1 MVAQPTEMLL
11 VSANNIKLL
20 NNLKE
25 DAYRIHKIDD
35 PGKAMETLRDTAYD
49 LILLDDALFGGEIVS
64 MVQEIKRRVPLVP
77 VLVLSGNSDATYQ
90 TDLME
95 AGADDFLTASLSSD
109 EFQRRLRLL
118 LRQRRQNRALAR
130 RTANLQ
136 AITTVSRR
144 IHSASDPHT
153 LIQDTID
160 IACSTFKLYGMAIML
175 GEGDTF
181 QIYAGAEGKTDAL
194 FESMV
199 YPHEYD
205 PFRRAIQSGFV
216 QVFQDINADPYY
228 TAIPVLPRA
237 ESAIIVPLNYQDYKF
252 GAMAVFGTTRHPLS
266 NDDLLIYELF
276 AGQFTLALHN
286 ARYYHS
292 QRISVQFSQH
302 LLKAWQRFVSLQNYE
317 DIADTLHQFVQD
329 VPNVGKAL
337 IWLYSSEAGDMIVNA
352 ESDEGRKIFGQLV
365 EQGEIVQLIAQ
376 MDEHHLQPLTLH
388 PRPGQ
393 KDPLGPLFR
402 YLRGQQLVLVPITDS
417 ARLIGGVIASVVT
430 SRQYTAEDARL
441 LIESLAHAA
450 GQALERTTLM
460 AAMVEKS
467 GRLEALLLS
476 VSEGIFF
483 VDDTDRV
490 AFANPQFSELT
501 GVAPSRVMGQE
512 PAGLLEMLA
521 EQAQDA
527 DRVREQLHSAISSV
541 LSPHAEAGNYP
552 IVEMRLENPPRDLH
566 IEFLNIGK
574 LNVGEAGWAC
584 IVLDKSRFQITFNPQ
599 SALLDVMSEQVRLP
613 YAHVRGLLGTLG
625 EQHSRFTHRERARF
639 LRQIEESVENLGQ
652 LWDNFLEV
660 YQLEAAGAKLA
671 REESDLYDVVQ
682 RVLDSRAFSE
692 YRRQIHVEAP
702 SQLSLV
708 EVDELRIEQVLMNV
722 LHNAFKF
729 SPKGA
734 NIVVSLGSQGR
745 QVFVSVRDQ
754 GIGIPADQ
762 LERVFEPFYRAT
774 NNSSEEG
781 AGLGL
786 YLSRELI
793 RKHGGEMWIDSAP
806 GKGTTITFALPA
818 LGEEVV
824 IAPTPSYTTVT
835 QQARRVEVEEPV
847 RERARAT
854 GAARV
859 TERQPQT
866 IMVVEG
872 QSSLVKTLEERLDEQ
887 GYELIV
893 YEAGEEALRD
903 VNSVR
908 LDLILVDVDLPDA
921 NGLDVCERMCKRTE
935 VPIILLADEASEA
948 EKVRALNIGA
958 DDYIARPISNDEL
971 MARVNVI
978 FKRRRIPDRQREPL
992 DLGALYVDFARREVY
1007 LNNKPLELTRIE
1019 YDLLHTLS
1027 VNMGQVLTHKQLL
1040 EKVWGPEYQAETQY
1054 LWVNV
1059 SRLRKKLEPTPDSP
1073 RYIQTQPGV
1082 GYVFRVP

>member
-20 NNLKE
+20 ANLKKE
-25 DAYRIHKIDD
+25 AYRIHKIDD

-49 LILLDDALFGGEIVS
+49 LIMLDDALFGGEIVS

-77 VLVLSGNSDATYQ
+77 VLVLSSNTDAAYQ

-109 EFQRRLRLL
+109 ELHRRLRLL

-136 AITTVSRR
+136 AITTLSRR

-160 IACSTFKLYGMAIML
+160 IACSTFKLSGMAIML
-175 GEGDTF
+175 GEGDAF
-181 QIYAGAEGKTDAL
+181 QIYAGAEGNLGTL
-194 FESMV
+194 YESV
-199 YPHEYD
+199 IYPHEYD

-216 QVFQDINADPYY
+216 QIFQDINTDPYY

-252 GAMAVFGTTRHPLS
+252 GAMAVFGTSRHPLG

-302 LLKAWQRFVSLQNYE
+302 LLKAWQRFVTLQNFDE
-317 DIADTLHQFVQD
+317 IAETLHQFVQD
-329 VPNVGKAL
+329 VPNVGRAL
-337 IWLYSSEAGDMIVNA
+337 VWLYNSEAGDISVNA
-352 ESDEGRKIFGQLV
+352 DSDEGRKIFSQLY
-365 EQGEIVQLIAQ
+365 EQGEINELITQ
-376 MDEHHLQPLTLH
+376 MDERHLQPLTVH

-393 KDPLGPLFR
+393 KDPLGALFR
-402 YLRGQQLVLVPITDS
+402 YLKGQQLVFVPITDS
-417 ARLIGGVIASVVT
+417 ARLIGGVVASVLS
-430 SRQYTAEDARL
+430 SRQYSAEDARL

-483 VDDTDRV
+483 VDETDRV

-501 GVAPSRVMGQE
+501 GIAPSRVLGVE
-512 PAGLLEMLA
+512 PGALLEILA
-521 EQAQDA
+521 EQSHDSE
-527 DRVREQLHSAISSV
+527 RVREQLHSAIASV

-552 IVEMRLENPPRDLH
+552 IVEMGLDNPKRDLH

-574 LNVGEAGWAC
+574 LNIGEAGWAC
-584 IVLDKSRFQITFNPQ
+584 IVLDKSRFQTTVSPQ
-599 SALLDVMSEQVRLP
+599 SALLDVMWEQIRLP
-613 YAHVRGLLGTLG
+613 AAQMRGLLTTLSD
-625 EQHSRFTHRERARF
+625 QHSRFTHRERARF
-639 LRQIEESVENLGQ
+639 LRQVEDSLENLGQ
-652 LWDNFLEV
+652 VWNNFLEM
-660 YQLEAAGAKLA
+660 YHLEVAGFKLN
-671 REESDLYDVVQ
+671 REESDLYDLAQ

-692 YRRQIHVEAP
+692 YRRQIHLEAPTQLPLVEA
-702 SQLSLV
+702 
-708 EVDELRIEQVLMNV
+708 DELRVEQVLINL

-734 NIVVSLGSQGR
+734 AIVVALDSQGQ
-745 QVFVSVRDQ
+745 QVFLSVTDH
-754 GIGIPADQ
+754 GIGIPQ
-762 LERVFEPFYRAT
+762 GELEKVFEPFYHAS

-793 RKHGGEMWIDSAP
+793 RRHGGEMWADSAP
-806 GKGTTITFALPA
+806 GRGTTITFALPA
-818 LGEEVV
+818 LGEEMVV
-824 IAPTPSYTTVT
+824 APAPSYATIT
-835 QQARRVEVEEPV
+835 QQARRVEIEEPKERV
-847 RERARAT
+847 RASS
-854 GAARV
+854 GARV

-872 QSSLVKTLEERLDEQ
+872 ESSLVRTLQERLEAQ

-893 YEAGEEALRD
+893 YPSGEEALRD

-908 LDLILVDVDLPDA
+908 LDLILVDVNLPDA
-921 NGLDVCERMCKRTE
+921 NGLDICERMCKRTE

>member
-1 MVAQPTEMLL
+1 MLL
-11 VSANNIKLL
+11 VSASKIKLL
-20 NNLKE
+20 SNLKE
-25 DAYRIHKIDD
+25 DAYRIQKIDD
-35 PGKAMETLRDTAYD
+35 TGKAMETLRDTSFD
-49 LILLDDALFGGEIVS
+49 LIMLDDSLLGAEIVT
-64 MVQEIKRRVPLVP
+64 VIQEIKRRVPLVP
-77 VLVLSGNSDATYQ
+77 VLVLSSNNDIAYQ
-90 TDLME
+90 TDMME
-95 AGADDFLTASLSSD
+95 AGADDFLMVNLPSEELH
-109 EFQRRLRLL
+109 RRLRLL

-136 AITTVSRR
+136 AITTLSRR
-144 IHSASDPHT
+144 IHSAGDPHT

-160 IACSTFKLYGMAIML
+160 MACSTFKLYGMAVVL

-181 QIYAGAEGKTDAL
+181 LIYAGAEDNSSAL
-194 FESMV
+194 YESTI

-216 QVFQDINADPYY
+216 QIFQDIKADPYY
-228 TAIPVLPRA
+228 AAIPVLPRV

-252 GAMAVFGTTRHPLS
+252 GAMAVFGTTRHPLG

-276 AGQFTLALHN
+276 ASQFTLALHN

-292 QRISVQFSQH
+292 QRISVQFGQH
-302 LLKAWQRFVSLQNYE
+302 MLKAWQRFVNLENFDE
-317 DIADTLHQFVQD
+317 IAQSLHQFVED
-329 VPNVGKAL
+329 VPNVGKAML
-337 IWLYSSEAGDMIVNA
+337 WLYGSLENTEMIVKSGN
-352 ESDEGRKIFGQLV
+352 DEGQKIFAQMY
-365 EQGEIVQLIAQ
+365 EQGLIEELINE
-376 MDEHHLQPLTLH
+376 MDERRLQPLMLH

-402 YLRGQQLVLVPITDS
+402 YLRGQQLILVPVTDS

-430 SRQYTAEDARL
+430 SRQYTADDART
-441 LIESLAHAA
+441 LIESLPHAA

-460 AAMVEKS
+460 SAMIEKS
-467 GRLEALLLS
+467 GRLEAMLLS

-483 VDDTDRV
+483 VDDTNRV

-501 GVAPSRVMGQE
+501 GIAPSRVMGLE
-512 PAGLLEMLA
+512 PGVLLEMLA
-521 EQAQDA
+521 QQANDGE
-527 DRVREQLHSAISSV
+527 RVREQVQNAITSA

-552 IVEMRLENPPRDLH
+552 IVEFRLESPQRDLH
-566 IEFLNIGK
+566 LEFLNIGT
-574 LNVGEAGWAC
+574 LNLGESGWAC
-584 IVLDKSRFQITFNPQ
+584 IVLDKSRFQTTASPQ
-599 SALLDVMSEQVRLP
+599 STLLDVMSEQVRLP
-613 YAHVRGLLGTLG
+613 YAQLRGLLNTLG

-660 YQLEAAGAKLA
+660 YNLEMAGAKLN
-671 REESDLYDVVQ
+671 REQTDLYDLVQ
-682 RVLDSRAFSE
+682 RVLDSRVLAE
-692 YRRQIHVEAP
+692 YRRQIQLEVP
-702 SQLSLV
+702 SQLPVV
-708 EVDELRIEQVLMNV
+708 EIDELRIEQVLLNMF
-722 LHNAFKF
+722 HNAIKF

-734 NIVVSLGSQGR
+734 PIVIALGGQQQ
-745 QVFVSVRDQ
+745 QVLLSVRDQ
-754 GIGIPADQ
+754 GVGIPQDQ
-762 LERVFEPFYRAT
+762 LEKVFEPFYRAT
-774 NNSSEEG
+774 NNTSEEG

-793 RKHGGEMWIDSAP
+793 RKHGGEMWADSAP
-806 GKGTTITFALPA
+806 GRGTTVTLSLPT
-818 LGEEVV
+818 LGEEIV
-824 IAPTPSYTTVT
+824 IAPTPTYTTVT
-835 QQARRVEVEEPV
+835 QQMRRVEAAEVKEPV
-847 RERARAT
+847 RAP

-872 QSSLVKTLEERLDEQ
+872 QSALVQTLMERLDSQ
-887 GYELIV
+887 GYEIIV
-893 YEAGEEALRD
+893 FSSGEEALRD
-903 VNSVR
+903 VNTVR
-908 LDLILVDVDLPDA
+908 LDLILVDVNLPDA
-921 NGLDVCERMCKRTE
+921 NGLDICERMCKRTE

-958 DDYIARPISNDEL
+958 DDYISRPISNDEL

-1073 RYIQTQPGV
+1073 RFIQTQPGV

>member
-1 MVAQPTEMLL
+1 MVAQPTDMLL

-20 NNLKE
+20 ADLKE
-25 DAYRIHKIDD
+25 EAYRIHKIDD
-35 PGKAMETLRDTAYD
+35 PGRAMETLRDTAYD
-49 LILLDDALFGGEIVS
+49 LIMLDDVLFGSEIVS
-64 MVQEIKRRVPLVP
+64 TVQEIKRRVPLVP
-77 VLVLSGNSDATYQ
+77 VLVLSSNTDAAYQ

-95 AGADDFLTASLSSD
+95 AGADDFLTSSLSS
-109 EFQRRLRLL
+109 EELHRRLRLL

-136 AITTVSRR
+136 AITTLSRR

-160 IACSTFKLYGMAIML
+160 MACSTFKLYGMAIML
-175 GEGDTF
+175 GEGDAF
-181 QIYAGAEGKTDAL
+181 QIYAGGEGNTGAL
-194 FESMV
+194 YEAVV

-216 QVFQDINADPYY
+216 QIFQDIKADPNY
-228 TAIPVLPRA
+228 TPIPVLPRA

-252 GAMAVFGTTRHPLS
+252 GAMAVFGTGRHPLG

-276 AGQFTLALHN
+276 ASQFTLALHN

-302 LLKAWQRFVSLQNYE
+302 LLKAWQRFVMLQNFDE
-317 DIADTLHQFVQD
+317 IAETLHQFVED
-329 VPNVGKAL
+329 VPNVGKA
-337 IWLYSSEAGDMIVNA
+337 IVWLFGSGEAGDVIVKA
-352 ESDEGRKIFGQLV
+352 EHEEGHRIFAQLY
-365 EQGEIVQLIAQ
+365 EQGQIEELIHQ
-376 MDEHHLQPLTLH
+376 MDERHLQPATLH

-402 YLRGQQLVLVPITDS
+402 YLRGQQLVFVPITDS
-417 ARLIGGVIASVVT
+417 ARLIGGVIASAIS
-430 SRQYTAEDARL
+430 SRQYTIEDARL

-460 AAMVEKS
+460 AAMIEKS

-483 VDDTDRV
+483 VDETDRV

-501 GVAPSRVMGQE
+501 GIAPSKLLGQT
-512 PAGLLEMLA
+512 PDALLEMLA

-527 DRVREQLHSAISSV
+527 ERVREQLHGAISSV

-552 IVEMRLENPPRDLH
+552 IVEMRLDNPQRDLH
-566 IEFLNIGK
+566 IEFLNISN
-574 LNVGEAGWAC
+574 LNLGESGWAC
-584 IVLDKSRFQITFNPQ
+584 IVLDKSRFQTMFNPQ
-599 SALLDVMSEQVRLP
+599 SALLDVMAEQIRLP
-613 YAHVRGLLGTLG
+613 YAHVRGLLTTLS

-639 LRQIEESVENLGQ
+639 LRQVEESVENLGH

-660 YQLEAAGAKLA
+660 YNLEVAGAKLA
-671 REESDLYDVVQ
+671 REETDLYDLVQ

-692 YRRQIHVEAP
+692 HRRQIQVEAP
-702 SQLSLV
+702 QQLPLV
-708 EVDELRIEQVLMNV
+708 EVDELRIEQVLLNL

-734 NIVVSLGSQGR
+734 NVAISLYSQGQ
-745 QVFVSVRDQ
+745 QVFLSVKDQ
-754 GIGIPADQ
+754 GAGIPQDE
-762 LERVFEPFYRAT
+762 LDKVFEPFYRAS
-774 NNSSEEG
+774 NNTGDEG

-793 RKHGGEMWIDSAP
+793 RRHGGEMWADSAP
-806 GKGTTITFALPA
+806 GKGTTITLALPA
-818 LGEEVV
+818 SGEEISVTP
-824 IAPTPSYTTVT
+824 APLYASVT
-835 QQARRVEVEEPV
+835 QPARRVEVEEP
-847 RERARAT
+847 RERVRT
-854 GAARV
+854 PSGARV

-866 IMVVEG
+866 IMVVQG
-872 QSSLVKTLEERLDEQ
+872 QSSLVQTLMERLEAQ
-887 GYELIV
+887 GYEMIV
-893 YEAGEEALRD
+893 YSSGEEALRD

-908 LDLILVDVDLPDA
+908 LDLILIDVNLSDA
-921 NGLDVCERMCKRTE
+921 NGLDICERMCKRTE

-992 DLGALYVDFARREVY
+992 DLGSLYIDFARREVY